1 MKNKKLSAWLCSFL
15 VCLLLLTMV
24 GCRLDDTEQTA
35 SGMTDETGVLI
46 VDGSKT
52 ENSLP
57 EGKFETSN
65 QSKNKISNAK
75 KLGGSSTLDVE
86 YSEDE
91 TLPDDGENVIKE
103 PQWLPGIW

>member
-1 MKNKKLSAWLCSFL
+1 MKNKKLSAWLCGFL

-24 GCRLDDTEQTA
+24 GCGLKDTEQSTSA
-35 SGMTDETGVLI
+35 PTDEAGVLI
-46 VDGSKT
+46 VDGEEV
-52 ENSLP
+52 ENGLP
-57 EGKFETSN
+57 EGKFETPN

-91 TLPDDGENVIKE
+91 TLPEDGENVIKE